1 MEDFTKHELWKPE
14 RLLEVLN
21 RLDVPLE
28 MPRVLRGLRE
38 WFPSVSY
45 VSQQYVKILRLTK
58 VLRRQL
64 ERVQAEAHVAAKGAL
79 SEAKPTVRD
88 IDAWIG
94 TNEPWRSKIE
104 KLQIEIEGQE
114 EAETLYK
121 YLREIVF
128 EQKETLRSLST
139 SLRGESFVGDEPM
152 TTRNER
158 MEGVK
163 AQVNAEIE
171 RRVTKH
177 GRKED
182 QGTA

>member
-1 MEDFTKHELWKPE
+1 MENFAKHDIWNPE
-14 RLLEVLN
+14 RLLETLN

-28 MPRVLRGLRE
+28 MAAVLRGLRE
-38 WFPSVSY
+38 WYSSVAY
-45 VSQQYVKILRLTK
+45 VSQQYVKVLRLTK

-64 ERVQAEAHVAAKGAL
+64 ERVLAEAHVAAKAAL
-79 SEAKPTVRD
+79 DESKPTVRD

-94 TNEPWRSKIE
+94 TNEPWKSKVE
-104 KLQIEIEGQE
+104 KLQIEIEVQE
-114 EAETLYK
+114 EAETLLK

-158 MEGVK
+158 LEGVK
-163 AQVNAEIE
+163 KQVNEEIE
-171 RRVTKH
+171 RRVKKH
-177 GRKED
+177 GH
-182 QGTA
+182 Q